1 MSRPH
6 FPSTSSRGPPS
17 PSPLFIPRQTN
28 NQGQHLVKQPE
39 DNDLSGKTLVSIGF
53 HSSPSSEFSIH
64 SSTDPSSDEPSPVLS
79 GLGIHCNAV
88 SPLKERPSAAHL
100 PRVSKE
106 TLVQSPRQQHISNP
120 SRRHK
125 SKAPSLDELK
135 DRPLP
140 PLPLETRHSHSRSM
154 GNGAQLLRPKGQETP
169 YASYQRRVKH
179 YALPAEPQQK
189 HFNTIDRALERAKEE
204 QRWVDLRPLAP
215 VEGALRE
222 GRVRKISH
230 GARVRSQI
238 AIPESVDENAELQPL
253 LHTESPVSE
262 EAKKVEVSI
271 VAEKTRPYYVD
282 RKQSSLLGRAVQWLR
297 PSWSRERLR
306 SRSAPTLKKQFNSI
320 SESAEPATAPKKDAE
335 KPFTPPEAPRAQ
347 PAQPCPTEPTARKP
361 RPHRDSVTRM
371 KRVLSALMDDRISL
385 CLSNQSNAEDERALT
400 QLLQRTQQQLLEGL
414 RDMPRSRGK
423 RNETP
428 FLQSTTV
435 SPIASAPSLPI
446 HSRQRR
452 STHELDSKPLPRPR
466 KGTPAPAKSST
477 SAHVSVMFC
486 ILQEVDNLVDLF
498 SFALV
503 NRAAYTALKSHELPL
518 IKSTLWKMSP
528 AAWELREMS
537 EIRWD
542 KAPYTGGQ
550 SLAATLYIRH
560 CTMDLIN
567 HAQIKFLLYD
577 HAHLI
582 LREDTLAAMRD
593 GCSTR
598 AIEIDEAIWRVWTFC
613 HLFGNHKNR
622 ENDIMGQVRWLRGD
636 CFVEGDEHDL
646 PAVCATSPD
655 PKDFNTVFFSP
666 PRGFAAGNR
675 GLLSET
681 QLRDMIE
688 IWTAMA
694 SLLDFLRDETVLARR
709 FGVFDGLDVPV
720 GDRRLEKQALRAW
733 LNYILTLGPTAV
745 LSLVPLG
752 PRSPKESIFSRANS
766 YGWTKWTPPLS
777 SSLENGFFVGVVSE
791 LLSAMQ
797 TRERRNRNAQLQAR
811 I

>member
-1 MSRPH
+1 
-6 FPSTSSRGPPS
+6 
-17 PSPLFIPRQTN
+17 
-28 NQGQHLVKQPE
+28 
-39 DNDLSGKTLVSIGF
+39 
-53 HSSPSSEFSIH
+53 
-64 SSTDPSSDEPSPVLS
+64 
-79 GLGIHCNAV
+79 
-88 SPLKERPSAAHL
+88 
-100 PRVSKE
+100 
-106 TLVQSPRQQHISNP
+106 
-120 SRRHK
+120 
-125 SKAPSLDELK
+125 
-135 DRPLP
+135 
-140 PLPLETRHSHSRSM
+140 M
-154 GNGAQLLRPKGQETP
+154 GNGAQPPRLKGYESP
-169 YASYQRRVKH
+169 YGSYQRRVKH
-179 YALPAEPQQK
+179 YALPTEPQQK
-189 HFNTIDRALERAKEE
+189 HFDAIDRALERAKQE

-215 VEGALRE
+215 IEGALRE

-230 GARVRSQI
+230 GARIRSQI
-238 AIPESVDENAELQPL
+238 AIPESVDKNPELQPL
-253 LHTESPVSE
+253 LRTESPVSGE
-262 EAKKVEVSI
+262 EKK
-271 VAEKTRPYYVD
+271 AEETNIAENKQTYVD
-282 RKQSSLLGRAVQWLR
+282 RKQSGLFGRAVQWFR

-306 SRSAPTLKKQFNSI
+306 SRSTAPVLKKQLNPI
-320 SESAEPATAPKKDAE
+320 PESQETVAGSKHDAE
-335 KPFTPPEAPRAQ
+335 KPVNPPEAPLPQ
-347 PAQPCPTEPTARKP
+347 PAQPPLTEVTARKP
-361 RPHRDSVTRM
+361 RLHRDSVTRM
-371 KRVLSALMDDRISL
+371 KRVLSALMDERMSL

-414 RDMPRSRGK
+414 RDMSRSRDK
-423 RNETP
+423 APETP

-435 SPIASAPSLPI
+435 SPIASVPSLPI
-446 HSRQRR
+446 HPSQRR

-466 KGTPAPAKSST
+466 KSTSTPTKSST
-477 SAHVSVMFC
+477 SAHVTVMFR

-498 SFALV
+498 SLALV

-528 AAWELREMS
+528 AAWELRELS

-567 HAQIKFLLYD
+567 HAQIKFLIYD
-577 HAHLI
+577 HANFI

-593 GCSTR
+593 GRSPR

-622 ENDIMGQVRWLRGD
+622 ENDFLGQVRWLRGD

-646 PAVCATSPD
+646 PVVCATSPD

-666 PRGFAAGNR
+666 PSGFAAGNR
-675 GLLSET
+675 GPLSET

-694 SLLDFLRDETVLARR
+694 SLLDFLRDETSLARR
-709 FGVFDGLDVPV
+709 FGVFEGLDIPD
-720 GDRRLEKQALRAW
+720 GDKRLERQALRAW

-766 YGWTKWTPPLS
+766 YGWTKWTPPVS
-777 SSLENGFFVGVVSE
+777 NTLENGFFVGVVSE
-791 LLSAMQ
+791 LLSVMQ
-797 TRERRNRNAQLQAR
+797 TRERRNKNAQLQAR
-811 I
+811 V